1 MLQVVNDR
9 MAIGS
14 DRGEDTLQQLVRMGY
29 RTILDLGT
37 PPEGS
42 SWVAASVG
50 AAGLTY
56 HNLPVSAQNLNAETF
71 TAFRQAYSQNPQPTY
86 VYCPS
91 GLRAAVF
98 GLLLLAHAENWTEA
112 EYLAKFQKLGLV
124 QKPDCPLGA
133 FAHAW
138 FTEKS

>member
-1 MLQVVNDR
+1 

-14 DRGEDTLQQLVRMGY
+14 DRGEATLQRLIATGY

-37 PPEGS
+37 PPEGQ
-42 SWVAASVG
+42 SWAAAAVAE
-50 AAGLTY
+50 AGLTY
-56 HNLPVSAQNLNAETF
+56 HNLPVSGQNLSAETL
-71 TAFRQAYSQNPQPTY
+71 TAFQQAYAQSPQPTY

-98 GLLLLAHAENWTEA
+98 GLLLLAQAETWTEA
-112 EYLAKFQKLGLV
+112 EYLAKFQELGLV